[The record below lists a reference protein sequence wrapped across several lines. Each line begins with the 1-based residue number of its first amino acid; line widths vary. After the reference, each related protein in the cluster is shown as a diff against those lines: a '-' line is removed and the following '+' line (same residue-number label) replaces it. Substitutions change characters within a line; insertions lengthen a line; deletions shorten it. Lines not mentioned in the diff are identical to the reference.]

1 VQQTTINRRI
11 ACQGI
16 GLHSGAPV
24 EIALCR
30 APVGSGITFILLG
43 EGEAGEDVEIPAVVE
58 AIYSSSR
65 ATTLALKTDTSE
77 QISTRRPHVATVEHL
92 LATVFALEI
101 DNLRIEVSGSE
112 IPVMDGSAAPFVD
125 WLRSAGRQV
134 QSERR
139 PELAI
144 EESFEI
150 REGDRSIRVEPSDEL
165 RISYGIDFDHS
176 CIGRQTFEILALD
189 EKVFE
194 HELAP
199 ARTFGFAQEVE
210 ALHEAGLALGGNLEN
225 TVVLGDEKVLNEGGL
240 RWPDEFV
247 RHKIVDLIGDLALL
261 GARPKAHIRV
271 ERGGHRLH
279 HRLVTELHA
288 VGRRTQARVGRG

>member
-1 VQQTTINRRI
+1 
-11 ACQGI
+11 
-16 GLHSGAPV
+16 
-24 EIALCR
+24 
-30 APVGSGITFILLG
+30 
-43 EGEAGEDVEIPAVVE
+43 
-58 AIYSSSR
+58 
-65 ATTLALKTDTSE
+65 
-77 QISTRRPHVATVEHL
+77 
-92 LATVFALEI
+92 
-101 DNLRIEVSGSE
+101 
-112 IPVMDGSAAPFVD
+112 MDGSAAPFVD

-134 QSERR
+134 QSEHR

-150 REGDRSIRVEPSDEL
+150 REGDRSIHVEPSDEL

-288 VGRRTQARVGRG
+288 VGRRTQAPVGRG